1 MAEFR
6 EPTEVEFQVRTIAPS
21 GMVATSASYDARA
34 RAVVIGLANGVTVGF
49 PLAVL
54 PGLERA
60 RPEEL
65 RTLVIEGGGY
75 GLHVPA
81 LDADISIPQLFKD
94 QLGAEGMLKGLK
106 RATASRNNGRLG
118 GRPKTS
124 DQAA

>member
-1 MAEFR
+1 MAEFKT
-6 EPTEVEFQVRTIAPS
+6 PTEAQFRARTIAPS
-21 GMVATSASYDARA
+21 GVIATSASYDAKSK
-34 RAVVIGLANGVTVGF
+34 AVVIGLASGIRVAF

-60 RPEEL
+60 APEDL
-65 RTLVIEGGGY
+65 KALLIEGGGY

-94 QLGAEGMLKGLK
+94 QLGAEGMLKGQR

-118 GRPKTS
+118 GRPKKTG
-124 DQAA
+124 QAA